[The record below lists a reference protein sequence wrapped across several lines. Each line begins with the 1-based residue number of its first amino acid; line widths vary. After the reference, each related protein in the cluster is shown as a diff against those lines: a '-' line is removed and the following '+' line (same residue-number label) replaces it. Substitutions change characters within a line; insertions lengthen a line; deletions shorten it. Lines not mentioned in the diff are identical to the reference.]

1 MVFAVDVH
9 AATSYAVDVPH
20 PDDRDHPL
28 KGEKAEKVALLKGKR

>member
-20 PDDRDHPL
+20 SDDKQPEL
-28 KGEKAEKVALLKGKR
+28 KGDKAEKVALLKGKK